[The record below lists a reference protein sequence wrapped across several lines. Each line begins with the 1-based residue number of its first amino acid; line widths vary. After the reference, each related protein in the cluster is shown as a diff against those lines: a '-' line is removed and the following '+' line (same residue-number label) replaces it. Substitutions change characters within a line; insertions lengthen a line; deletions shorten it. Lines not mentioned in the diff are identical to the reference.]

1 MGVDLVR
8 VDLEVLN
15 QFFTPATLMTV
26 TVTVAL
32 NKCMSLML

>member
-15 QFFTPATLMTV
+15 RYTV
-26 TVTVAL
+26 HTIGVGTHFCQGA
-32 NKCMSLML
+32 SDTI